1 MKYLFLLSI
10 ISRSSTES
18 IKFFTVTDN
27 DRMTEH
33 SYLTFNEF
41 KNGQIK
47 VLYNIT
53 VKPNELSSLKYI
65 DGSLY
70 SIDDKT
76 GLLYRIRHGTIS
88 TYDTVHNFSK
98 AEAASVKG
106 DHLYIYNYTKF
117 KKGETKR
124 KHLRYNL
131 IKYNYKKKLIDDV
144 KDLTPTIHKYM
155 NTQNFLSVDINALDY
170 HNGFLYIAPRYYR
183 TCKEKKKYNRGHI
196 LTFADGRFRKIHLSR
211 KLPKRYGFTDIEIY
225 NNKIYCLVA
234 TEQKTNNGKVLS
246 SIFFIMS
253 LKGELLTDF
262 IMYDR
267 FNKHE
272 GITIKP

>member
-10 ISRSSTES
+10 ISRSLAES

-27 DRMTEH
+27 DRMTEY

-70 SIDDKT
+70 TIDDKT
-76 GLLYRIRHGTIS
+76 GLLYKIRHGTIS

-117 KKGETKR
+117 RKGQTKR
-124 KHLRYNL
+124 KDLRYNL

-144 KDLTPTIHKYM
+144 KDITPTIQKYLK
-155 NTQNFLSVDINALDY
+155 NQNFLSVDINSVDY
-170 HNGFLYIAPRYYR
+170 HNGILYIAPRYFR
-183 TCKEKKKYNRGHI
+183 TCKEKKKYNRGYI
-196 LTFADGRFRKIHLSR
+196 LTFADGRFRKINLSR
-211 KLPKRYGFTDIEIY
+211 KLPKKYGFTDVEIY
-225 NNKIYCLVA
+225 KERIYCLIA
-234 TEQKTNNGKVLS
+234 REQKTKSGKEFS
-246 SIFFIMS
+246 TIFFIMS
-253 LKGELLTDF
+253 LKGEVLTDF

-267 FNKHE
+267 FNKYE

>member
-10 ISRSSTES
+10 ISRSLAES

-27 DRMTEH
+27 DRMTEY

-88 TYDTVHNFSK
+88 TDDTVHNFSK

-131 IKYNYKKKLIDDV
+131 IKYNYKKKTIDEV
-144 KDLTPTIHKYM
+144 NNLTPKINKYLKR
-155 NTQNFLSVDINALDY
+155 QNMLTVIINAMDY
-170 HNGFLYIAPRYYR
+170 HQNKLYIAPKYFRNY
-183 TCKEKKKYNRGHI
+183 KEKKKHNRNHI
-196 LTFADGRFRKIHLSR
+196 ITVAHGRLDKIHLSK
-211 KLPKRYGFTDIEIY
+211 KLPKKYDFTDLEIY
-225 NNKIYCLVA
+225 ENRIYCLA
-234 TEQKTNNGKVLS
+234 AKETTSEAGKEFS
-246 SIFFIMS
+246 TIFFIMS
-253 LKGELLTDF
+253 LKGEVLTDF

-272 GITIKP
+272 GITINP

>member
-10 ISRSSTES
+10 ISRSLAES

-27 DRMTEH
+27 DRMTEY

-53 VKPNELSSLKYI
+53 VKPNELSSLKYT

-70 SIDDKT
+70 TIDDKT
-76 GLLYRIRHGTIS
+76 GLLYKIRHGTIS

-117 KKGETKR
+117 RKGQTKR
-124 KHLRYNL
+124 KDLRYNL

-144 KDLTPTIHKYM
+144 KDLTPTIQKYLK
-155 NTQNFLSVDINALDY
+155 NQNFLSVDINAVDY
-170 HNGFLYIAPRYYR
+170 HNGILYIAPRYFR
-183 TCKEKKKYNRGHI
+183 TCKEKKKYNRGYI
-196 LTFADGRFRKIHLSR
+196 LTFADGRFRKINLSR
-211 KLPKRYGFTDIEIY
+211 KLPKKYGFTDIEIY
-225 NNKIYCLVA
+225 KERIYCLIA
-234 TEQKTNNGKVLS
+234 REQKTKSGKEFS
-246 SIFFIMS
+246 TIFFIMS
-253 LKGELLTDF
+253 LKGEVLTDF

-267 FNKHE
+267 FNKYE